1 MMLRRRIT
9 ETLRQWKD
17 KPNHLPLV
25 IMGIRQCG
33 KTYIAQQFANENY
46 KHIAY
51 INFYKEEERKKA
63 FYGSK
68 DVDTIIMLLSAQMRT
83 AKFVPG
89 ETCIIFDEIQ
99 ECPEARTCL
108 KFFKEDGRYDIIA
121 TGSLLGV
128 QGYGQEKK
136 KRRKAASER
145 EKSQVYLDSSEYEQA
160 RSKTKRGAVKQE
172 KGSTSIPVGYEEI
185 VEMYPLDFE
194 EFLWANSM
202 SEEVINV
209 LRRCLAEETPIPEGI
224 HVAMKT
230 LLYRYVAVGGLPA
243 AVNALLETGN
253 MNEVNTVWQ
262 SILKEYRSD
271 MVKYA
276 EDKDKPHI
284 RACFNAIPKQLA
296 KENKK
301 YQWSKVESGGRG
313 VFYKDSLQWLED
325 ADIIRRCYNSNITGL
340 PLEGNAIDN
349 VFKVYTADIGILVA
363 MLGGSTRADILLG
376 NLGGYKGAI
385 YENLMADT
393 LIKKGQS
400 LYYLQKD
407 SGMELDFLIRYKGE
421 CVPVEVKA
429 RTAQAKS
436 ISTVRKHP
444 EKYGVKHF
452 IKFGDYNIG
461 RDGDLLTLP
470 TYMQFLLDLEPEEI
484 ILEPIDTDA
493 LNALAKEILG

>member
-1 MMLRRRIT
+1 MLKRRISD
-9 ETLRQWKD
+9 TLKAWKD
-17 KPNHLPLV
+17 TPNHKPLV

-33 KTYIAQQFANENY
+33 KTFISQQFADENY
-46 KHIAY
+46 KHVVY
-51 INFYKEEERKKA
+51 INFIKQEDRKTA

-68 DVDTIIMLLSAQMRT
+68 DVDTIILNLSAQMRN
-83 AKFVPG
+83 AQFVPH
-89 ETCIIFDEIQ
+89 ETCIILDEIQ
-99 ECPEARTCL
+99 DCPEARTSL
-108 KFFKEDGRYDIIA
+108 KFFHEDGRYDVIA

-128 QGYGQEKK
+128 QGYGQDK
-136 KRRKAASER
+136 KRRRIRNS
-145 EKSQVYLDSSEYEQA
+145 VH
-160 RSKTKRGAVKQE
+160 QE
-172 KGSTSIPVGYEEI
+172 KGSNSVPVGYEEI

-194 EFLWANSM
+194 EFLWANNM
-202 SEEVINV
+202 SEEVIGA
-209 LRRCLAEETPIPEGI
+209 LKRCLEEETPVPEGI

-230 LLYRYVAVGGLPA
+230 LLNRYVAVGGLPA
-243 AVNALLETGN
+243 AVNALMQTGN
-253 MNEVNTVWQ
+253 MNAVDAVWK

-276 EDKDKPHI
+276 DDKDKPHI
-284 RACFNAIPKQLA
+284 RACFNAVPKQLA

-301 YQWSKVESGGRG
+301 YQYSKVESGGRG
-313 VFYKDSLQWLED
+313 EYYKGSLQWLED
-325 ADIIRRCYNSNITGL
+325 ADIIRRCYNTSITGL
-340 PLEGNAIDN
+340 PMEGNAMEN

-363 MLGGSTRADILLG
+363 MLGPAARVDILQG
-376 NLGGYKGAI
+376 NLGGFKGAI

-400 LYYLQKD
+400 LYYFQKD

-436 ISTVRKHP
+436 IATVRKHP

-470 TYMQFLLDLEPEEI
+470 TYMQFLLNLEPEEI
-484 ILEPIDTDA
+484 ILEPVDA
-493 LNALAKEILG
+493 DEINRLAKELLK